1 MAREVAKLPAVNLR
15 KLKAGM
21 HNDGGGLYLQV
32 TASGARSWIY
42 RFKAPSG
49 RTREMGLGSL
59 NTISLAEAREV
70 ARECRKLCRDGV
82 DPIEQRRAK
91 LAAARIESAKIMTFD
106 ACAERYIAA
115 QRPGWRNKKHASQWP
130 NTIATYVSPVF
141 GAVPVQ
147 AVDVGLVMKA
157 LEPIWHEKPETAS
170 RVRGRIE
177 SVLDWAA
184 ARGYRQG
191 ENPARWRGHLE
202 NLLPKKT
209 KVRRVKHH
217 AALPYPEIGNFMVE
231 LRQQEGIAA
240 RALDFTILTVG
251 PRTGGVIGAE
261 WSEIDWQARLWT
273 IPGERMKGGQEHKVP
288 LSDAAMAILAEM
300 QDIRQNDFIF
310 PGAKAGRPISNM
322 AMLMTLRRMGRGG
335 ITVHGFRSTFKDWA
349 SDCTN
354 FPREIIEMAMAH
366 AIEDRVEAAYRRGEA
381 LVKRRQLMEA
391 WAKHCATTRINKP
404 SDNVV
409 SMARA

>member
-15 KLKAGM
+15 RLKAGM

-32 TASGARSWIY
+32 TASGARTWIY
-42 RFKAPSG
+42 RFKASNG

-70 ARECRKLCRDGV
+70 SRDCRKLCRDGI

-106 ACAERYIAA
+106 ACAEHYITA
-115 QRPGWRNKKHASQWP
+115 QRPGWRNMKHASQWP

-147 AVDVGLVMKA
+147 DVDVGLVMKA

-177 SVLDWAA
+177 SVLDWAT

-191 ENPARWRGHLE
+191 DNPARWRGHLE
-202 NLLPKKT
+202 NLLPARA
-209 KVRRVKHH
+209 KVRRVEHH
-217 AALPYPEIGNFMVE
+217 AALPYAEIGEFMNE
-231 LRQQEGIAA
+231 LRRQEGIAA
-240 RALDFTILTVG
+240 RALEAAILTAA
-251 PRTGGVIGAE
+251 RTSEIIGARWDE
-261 WSEIDWQARLWT
+261 LELEAKLWT
-273 IPGERMKGGQEHKVP
+273 IRATRMKAGKEHRVP
-288 LSDAAMAILAEM
+288 LAEPMLAILESM
-300 QDIRQNDFIF
+300 RRIRLGDFMF
-310 PGAKAGRPISNM
+310 PGGKAGKPLSNM
-322 AMLMTLRRMGRGG
+322 AMAMVLRRIGRGDL
-335 ITVHGFRSTFKDWA
+335 TVHGFRSTFRDWA
-349 SDCTN
+349 AECTN
-354 FPREIIEMAMAH
+354 FSREVAEMALAH
-366 AIEDRVEAAYRRGEA
+366 TLSDKVEAAYRRGDLFE
-381 LVKRRQLMEA
+381 KRRRLMEA
-391 WAKHCATTRINKP
+391 WAKHCTTARVNKA

-409 SMARA
+409 SMARV